1 MNKLAMPSNH
11 EHYMRLA
18 LEEARMA
25 AEAGDVPVG
34 CVIVHDG
41 TVVGRG
47 GNAIQQRS
55 DPTRHAEMVAIED
68 AVSVL
73 DRKFLDD
80 CTLYVTLEPC
90 AMCAGAIV
98 LARIPTIVYG
108 ASDPKTGACRSV
120 FEIVDDPRLNHRCI
134 VRTGILE
141 EECSTMLTAFFEA
154 RREGTQTEDVAPRE
168 EDAHASARIDSTR
181 QPLEPALYL
190 VPTPIGNL
198 DDITRRAEN
207 VLRSADVIACEDTRH
222 TGSLLR
228 LLGIHAPRLLS
239 NHDHNEQER
248 ASLFV
253 QLVREGKRVALVS
266 DAGMPAISDPGYRAV
281 RACADAGIPVIAL
294 PGACAFVTA
303 AAASGLPTNALYFG
317 GFPPQKKGRQ
327 TFMRSVLER
336 RETVVLYESPF
347 RVGKLLDEVIALG
360 GATRQVVVA
369 REVSKKFEEYLRGT
383 ATDVAATIAARGGI
397 KGECVV
403 LLSGASSEELDVHL
417 V

>member
-11 EHYMRLA
+11 EHFMRLA
-18 LEEARMA
+18 LIEAQA
-25 AEAGDVPVG
+25 AADAGDVPVG
-34 CVIVHDG
+34 CVIVKDDV
-41 TVVGRG
+41 VVGRG
-47 GNAIQQRS
+47 GNAIQQRR
-55 DPTRHAEMVAIED
+55 DPTRHAEMMAIED
-68 AVSVL
+68 AVAVL
-73 DRKFLDD
+73 DAKFLEG

-98 LARIPTIVYG
+98 LARIPTVVYG
-108 ASDPKTGACRSV
+108 AADPKTGACRSV

-141 EECSTMLTAFFEA
+141 DECSAMLTSFFEA
-154 RREGTQTEDVAPRE
+154 RRAETDE
-168 EDAHASARIDSTR
+168 EKEFVRQPSTTDR
-181 QPLEPALYL
+181 HPLEPALYL

-198 DDITRRAEN
+198 DDITRRAEH
-207 VLRSADVIACEDTRH
+207 VLRTAEVIACEDTRH

-253 QLVREGKRVALVS
+253 QLVREGKRVAIVS
-266 DAGMPAISDPGYRAV
+266 DAGMPAISDPGFRAV
-281 RACADAGIPVIAL
+281 RACAEAGISVIAL
-294 PGACAFVTA
+294 PGPCAFVTA

-327 TFMRSVLER
+327 TFMRSVLQR
-336 RETVVLYESPF
+336 RETVVLYESPY
-347 RVGKLLDEVIALG
+347 RVGRLLEEVVDLG
-360 GATRQVVVA
+360 GANRQVVVA

-383 ATDVAATIAARGGI
+383 ATEVAITIATRGGV

-403 LLSGASSEELDVHL
+403 LIAGLPSEESDVHL